1 MATSFSM
8 VSGNMLEDVVSN
20 KFMEIQI
27 DTDYEME
34 YQENNPNMVTQLD
47 LVETYH
53 IEMDAEYIEII
64 YVVSTLILIVSS
76 ASPVIYILNI
86 KPKKVLM

>member
-1 MATSFSM
+1 M
-8 VSGNMLEDVVSN
+8 VSGNMLDDVVSN

-53 IEMDAEYIEII
+53 IEMDAEYIGII

-76 ASPVIYILNI
+76 AAPVIYILNI

>member
-1 MATSFSM
+1 M

-34 YQENNPNMVTQLD
+34 YQKNNPNMVTQLD

-53 IEMDAEYIEII
+53 IEMDAEHIEII

-76 ASPVIYILNI
+76 AAPVIYILNI

>member
-1 MATSFSM
+1 M